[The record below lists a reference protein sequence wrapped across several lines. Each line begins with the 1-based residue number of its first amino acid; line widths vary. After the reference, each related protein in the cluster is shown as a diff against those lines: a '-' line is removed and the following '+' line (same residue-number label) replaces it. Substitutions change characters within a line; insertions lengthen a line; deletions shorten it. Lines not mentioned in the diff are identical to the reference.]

1 MLSGAAPLPP
11 EVEVA
16 SPGAVLVVDED
27 GRLRDRSPRAS
38 VDPVLG
44 ALVGGELVPEAILRG
59 ANARRLVH
67 DGAALDAVWL
77 ALGEPAPPS
86 GLDERDFAAMLHKLR
101 NVVGILVASLDTED
115 LVGSG
120 PASSQVGSMRRREVD
135 RLVDVVSTL
144 GLAFG
149 PSSARGFVDLELSLR
164 RTLDALRGTAQRR
177 DIQLRLE
184 GGARARRPRTGDE
197 PLLAAALHALVS
209 NAIEASDAGGQVLLQ
224 VSEGPAS
231 ITISVEDQGPGL
243 LRPARGEPGA
253 PFQSS
258 KRGGVGL
265 GLVVAK
271 RAAFVHG
278 GELHV
283 ATRAGG
289 RGVGALLWL
298 PTAER

>member
-38 VDPVLG
+38 VDPALG
-44 ALVGGELVPEAILRG
+44 TLVIGELVPEAIQRG
-59 ANARRLVH
+59 ANAKRLVH
-67 DGAALDAVWL
+67 DGSALDALWL
-77 ALGEPAPPS
+77 SLGEPPPPS
-86 GLDERDFAAMLHKLR
+86 GLDERDFAAMLHRLR

-149 PSSARGFVDLELSLR
+149 PSSARGFVDLELTLR
-164 RTLDALRGTAQRR
+164 RTLDALRGSAQRR
-177 DIQLRLE
+177 DVQLRLE

-197 PLLAAALHALVS
+197 PLLAAAIHALVI
-209 NAIEASDAGGQVLLQ
+209 NAIDASDAGGQVLMQ

-231 ITISVEDQGPGL
+231 ITISVDDQGPGL
-243 LRPARGEPGA
+243 LRPAKGEPGT

-283 ATRAGG
+283 ATRPAG

>member
-16 SPGAVLVVDED
+16 SPGAVLVVDEE

-44 ALVGGELVPEAILRG
+44 GLVVGEVVPEAILRG
-59 ANARRLVH
+59 STLRRLVH
-67 DGAALDAVWL
+67 DGSALDAAWFP
-77 ALGEPAPPS
+77 LGEAAPAS
-86 GLDERDFAAMLHKLR
+86 GLDERDFASMLHKLR
-101 NVVGILVASLDTED
+101 SVVGIVVASLDTED

-120 PASSQVGSMRRREVD
+120 PASSQVGTMRRREVD

-164 RTLDALRGTAQRR
+164 RTFDALHGTAIRR
-177 DIQLRLE
+177 EVQLRLE
-184 GGARARRPRTGDE
+184 GGAYARRARTGDE
-197 PLLAAALHALVS
+197 PLFAAAFQALVL
-209 NAIEASDAGGQVLLQ
+209 NAIEASDPGGQV
-224 VSEGPAS
+224 VVRVAEGAAS
-231 ITISVEDQGPGL
+231 ITLAVEDHGPGL
-243 LRPARGEPGA
+243 MRPARGEPGT

-283 ATRAGG
+283 ATRASE
-289 RGVGALLWL
+289 RGVCALFWI
-298 PTAER
+298 PTAGR

>member
-27 GRLRDRSPRAS
+27 GNLRDRSPRAS
-38 VDPVLG
+38 FDPGLG
-44 ALVGGELVPEAILRG
+44 ALPIGARVPQEIVRG
-59 ANARRLVH
+59 ASARRLVH
-67 DGAALDAVWL
+67 DGSALDALWF
-77 ALGEPAPPS
+77 ALGETAPAN
-86 GLDERDFAAMLHKLR
+86 GLDERDFAAMLHKMR
-101 NVVGILVASLDTED
+101 NVVGVLVASLDTED

-149 PSSARGFVDLELSLR
+149 PSTGRGFVDLELLLR
-164 RTLDALRGTAQRR
+164 RTLDALRGSAQRR
-177 DIQLRLE
+177 DVALRLT
-184 GGARARRPRTGDE
+184 GAAGARRPRTGDE
-197 PLLAAALHALVS
+197 PLLGAALHALLL
-209 NAIEASDAGGQVLLQ
+209 NAIEASEAGHAVEIRVEQ
-224 VSEGPAS
+224 GPAS
-231 ITISVEDQGPGL
+231 VSIAIEDEGPGL

-258 KRGGVGL
+258 KRGGIGL

-283 ATRAGG
+283 STRPSG

-298 PTAER
+298 PTGEA